1 MSASA
6 TEGRGPRG
14 ERAYFFLLP
23 PEGERERELRSR
35 RGSSKAGKQAG
46 GGSFP
51 PPFDISSSIRL
62 SHLLSSSY
70 HPHTAALFFLSA
82 ASPLIHLEKKEKK
95 RFLVYRFL
103 VRLRIRAV
111 CFRLVLR
118 FWLPV
123 WNPIPPPADSFWFR
137 SVLAGGGCCWAVL
150 DSGRDG
156 FAARSGL
163 PESAWCSLKWV

>member
-23 PEGERERELRSR
+23 PEEERERELRSR
-35 RGSSKAGKQAG
+35 RGSSEAGKQAG

-82 ASPLIHLEKKEKK
+82 ASPLIHLEKK

-103 VRLRIRAV
+103 VWLRIRAA
-111 CFRLVLR
+111 CFRLVLP
-118 FWLPV
+118 FSLPA
-123 WNPIPPPADSFWFR
+123 WNPILPPANSFGFDLFLQVAAVAGWFLIQAETDLL
-137 SVLAGGGCCWAVL
+137 SVRV
-150 DSGRDG
+150 S
-156 FAARSGL
+156 AARR
-163 PESAWCSLKWV
+163 

>member
-1 MSASA
+1 VSASA

-35 RGSSKAGKQAG
+35 RGSSEAGKQAG

-82 ASPLIHLEKKEKK
+82 ASPLIHLEKK

-103 VRLRIRAV
+103 VAAV
-111 CFRLVLR
+111 AGR
-118 FWLPV
+118 FLIQAETDLLPV
-123 WNPIPPPADSFWFR
+123 RVSLNPPGAP
-137 SVLAGGGCCWAVL
+137 
-150 DSGRDG
+150 
-156 FAARSGL
+156 
-163 PESAWCSLKWV
+163 